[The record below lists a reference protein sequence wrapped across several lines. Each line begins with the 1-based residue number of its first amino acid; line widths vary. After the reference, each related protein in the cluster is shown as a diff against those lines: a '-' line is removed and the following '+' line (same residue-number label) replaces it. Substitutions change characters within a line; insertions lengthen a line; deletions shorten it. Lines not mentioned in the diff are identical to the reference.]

1 MKKFWSIYWEGILT
15 VLLFCNG
22 ISLGDE
28 MSAETEQPKP
38 VSKTQASLTPR
49 QKGKPK
55 NTLLLAQQPP
65 PPTTREETTRSP
77 LPPPLPPPTSELS
90 LPISELPADA
100 ELPSPTIPVTPQL
113 SAAPPTPSS
122 LPSDPFVYSE
132 LDRLAADIEKLKKDT
147 QKPDTQ
153 KTWSNPKLS
162 GRLFLD
168 SYTVDE
174 ETNTTARLKNM
185 AGIRE
190 MLFSITG
197 NGFESFDYKIELSL
211 APKEGQVNL
220 VDNWLGIK
228 NVPLLGYVRAGHFK
242 PETGLAYLSSAL
254 NTSLTEFAGTSGT
267 FGFGRRMGVS
277 SEHLFA
283 KDHIRLFY
291 GVFQGA
297 PITNSRFI
305 QDDNPGTVFNVRLS
319 AAPIYEN
326 EGRQV
331 LHVGGHW
338 SYVHSSNNNT
348 SLSIQPGSNSWYK
361 SLLETNDF
369 ANNHHHRA
377 GLELALQNGPL
388 SFATEWY
395 FARYADYSTKT
406 LYSPDR
412 SAAGGYIEF
421 GYFLTNDHRSYLLK
435 NGTFGAAKVKH
446 NFHPFK
452 FGECNL
458 IDGFGAWQLILQWS
472 YLDLLDWRNA
482 SGNGGRQND
491 LIFGVNW
498 FWTSN
503 IRWIFEYVH
512 SQQNTGSNYRSRNED
527 IFGTSLRLSF

>member
-1 MKKFWSIYWEGILT
+1 MKKFWSIYLEGILA
-15 VLLFCNG
+15 VMLFCNG

-38 VSKTQASLTPR
+38 VPKTQASLTPR
-49 QKGKPK
+49 QKGTPK

-65 PPTTREETTRSP
+65 LPTTVEEVTRS
-77 LPPPLPPPTSELS
+77 PLPPPTSELP
-90 LPISELPADA
+90 LPTSELPPGAV
-100 ELPSPTIPVTPQL
+100 LPSPTIPVTPQL
-113 SAAPPTPSS
+113 SAAPSI
-122 LPSDPFVYSE
+122 PSDPFVYSE

-147 QKPDTQ
+147 KKPDTQ
-153 KTWSNPKLS
+153 KTWSTPKLA

-168 SYTVDE
+168 NYTVDE
-174 ETNTTARLKNM
+174 DAKTTNRLQNKS
-185 AGIRE
+185 GIRE

-211 APKEGQVNL
+211 APTDGQVNL

-254 NTSLTEFAGTSGT
+254 NTPLTEFAGTSGT
-267 FGFGRRMGVS
+267 FGFGRRVGVS

-283 KDHIRLFY
+283 DDHLRLFY
-291 GVFQGA
+291 GVFQGDQ
-297 PITNSRFI
+297 TNNSRFI

-319 AAPIYEN
+319 AVPIYEN

-331 LHVGGHW
+331 FHVGGHW
-338 SYVHSSNNNT
+338 SYVHSRNNQT
-348 SLSIQPGSNSWYK
+348 SLSIQPGANSWYP
-361 SLLETNDF
+361 SLLETGNF
-369 ANNHHHRA
+369 ANNNHHRT
-377 GLELALQNGPL
+377 GLELAFQNGPI

-395 FARYADYSTKT
+395 FAQYADYFTKA
-406 LYSPDR
+406 LGYSPNR

-421 GYFLTNDHRSYLLK
+421 GYFLTNDHRSYQLK
-435 NGTFGAAKVKH
+435 NGTFGAAKVKQ

-452 FGECNL
+452 FGEWNL

-472 YLDLLDWRNA
+472 YLDLLDWRNTK
-482 SGNGGRQND
+482 GNGGRQND

-512 SQQNTGSNYRSRNED
+512 SQQNTGSYYRSRNED